1 LRHIPIMKE
10 WIKPEIE
17 LLEISQTLATCN
29 VAGKVEGIDDLNDTL
44 NCAATS

>member
-1 LRHIPIMKE
+1 MKE

-17 LLEISQTLATCN
+17 LLPISQTLATCD
-29 VAGKVEGIDDLNDTL
+29 VIGKVEGINDANDEL

>member
-1 LRHIPIMKE
+1 MKE

-17 LLEISQTLATCN
+17 LLEINQTFATCD
-29 VAGKVEGIDDLNDTL
+29 VVGKVEGILDANDEV